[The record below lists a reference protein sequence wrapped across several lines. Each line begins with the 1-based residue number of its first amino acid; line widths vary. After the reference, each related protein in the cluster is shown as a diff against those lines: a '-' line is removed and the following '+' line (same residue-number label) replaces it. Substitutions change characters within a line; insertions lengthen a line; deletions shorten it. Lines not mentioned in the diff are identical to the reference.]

1 MKCNLNRYLLL
12 FFLIFTSQI
21 VSCQDDVKINAFKV
35 FNYRCNGGND
45 SITLPAHFVGP
56 KYFNYE
62 EGSIVYFVSPDTV
75 SIRLL
80 CGGDAIL
87 EFNNPYNVVDKIMNG
102 GKEISIRYYDK
113 INNKYARKDY
123 ISNSEITYEGVT
135 EDKKNEY
142 NMLFDIFTEDR
153 RKNNFYLNTK

>member
-87 EFNNPYNVVDKIMNG
+87 EFNNPYNVVDKIMNE
-102 GKEISIRYYDK
+102 GKVLSIRYYDK
-113 INNKYARKDY
+113 VNNKYARKDY